1 MQNIPILGDRKDV
14 PRLQDVPMAMSEVG
28 ILGGISATDRGT
40 QSKELQL
47 HQVVNGL
54 GGMLDVQS

>member
-14 PRLQDVPMAMSEVG
+14 PRLQDVPMSEVG